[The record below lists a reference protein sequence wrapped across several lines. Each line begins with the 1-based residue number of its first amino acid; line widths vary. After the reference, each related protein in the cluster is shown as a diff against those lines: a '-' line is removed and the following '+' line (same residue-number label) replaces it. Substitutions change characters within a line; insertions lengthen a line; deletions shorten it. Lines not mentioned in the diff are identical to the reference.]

1 MSKFQIS
8 SFLNNYGYEKNR
20 QRTVVKDLVSS
31 TEYFLNF
38 IMNYYGNCIVRNFV
52 KRGDQ
57 LKIPAK
63 GGLQEK
69 GGLPIIKGGLGT
81 LDETMKW
88 HKLD

>member
-1 MSKFQIS
+1 MKRI
-8 SFLNNYGYEKNR
+8 NH
-20 QRTVVKDLVSS
+20 QRTVVKNLVSS

-38 IMNYYGNCIVRNFV
+38 NMNYYGNCIGRNFI

-63 GGLQEK
+63 GGLHEK

-81 LDETMKW
+81 LDETMFVRQALTMKGS
-88 HKLD
+88 KSKK